1 LKRTRK
7 SGRFG
12 TLLFLAPTA
21 AIMLIV
27 LIGLV
32 SNEASTTG
40 VLVVEALSSGK
51 YSPAVPL
58 QVSATV
64 GTVTHLT
71 PFNITVGAGEQTV
84 VFGTLSWYLAPA
96 PKSVVVVGGKTAYA
110 VGIYFPIVRVIT
122 FNRDGF
128 NSTAVT
134 ALHGVTPVVWINDG
148 TVGVTLVITPNTRV
162 YLQPSQ
168 NYTMVFK
175 SAGTYGF
182 SIFNTDF
189 GGSVTCE

>member
-1 LKRTRK
+1 
-7 SGRFG
+7 
-12 TLLFLAPTA
+12 
-21 AIMLIV
+21 MLIV
-27 LIGLV
+27 VIGLV

-71 PFNITVGAGEQTV
+71 PFNITVGAGERTV
-84 VFGTLSWYLAPA
+84 VFGTLSWYLTPA
-96 PKSVVVVGGKTAYA
+96 PRSVVVVGGKTAYA
-110 VGIYFPIVRVIT
+110 VGIYLPIVRVIT

-134 ALHGVTPVVWINDG
+134 ALHGVTPVIA
-148 TVGVTLVITPNTRV
+148 PNARV

-175 SAGTYGF
+175 SAGT
-182 SIFNTDF
+182 
-189 GGSVTCE
+189 